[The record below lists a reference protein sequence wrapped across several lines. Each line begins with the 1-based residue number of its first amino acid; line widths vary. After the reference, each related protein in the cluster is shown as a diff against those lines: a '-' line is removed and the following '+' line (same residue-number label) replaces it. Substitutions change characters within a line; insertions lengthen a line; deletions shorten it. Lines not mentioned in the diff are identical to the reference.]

1 MVSNAANRNT
11 FIQSSI
17 SFLRTYGFDGLDL
30 DWEYP
35 GARGSPP
42 EDKHRFTLLC
52 KVMVRVRDM
61 AMVIVR
67 PGCGHEARVMV
78 EPGCS

>member
-1 MVSNAANRNT
+1 MVSSPDNRLK

-17 SFLRTYGFDGLDL
+17 SFLRRHSFDGLDL

-42 EDKHRFTLLC
+42 EDKQRFTLLC
-52 KVMVRVRDM
+52 KVMVRVM
-61 AMVIVR
+61 VR
-67 PGCGHEARVMV
+67 PGCGHEAMITARVMV
-78 EPGCS
+78 VPGCS